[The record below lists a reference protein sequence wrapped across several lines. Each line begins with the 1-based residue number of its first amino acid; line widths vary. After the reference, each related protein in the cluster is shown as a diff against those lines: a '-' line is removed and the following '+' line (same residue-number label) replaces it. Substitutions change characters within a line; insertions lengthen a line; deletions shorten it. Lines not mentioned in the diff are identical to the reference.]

1 MNKVIEESFD
11 AVKRMKA
18 SAKNAA
24 FESLK
29 NDLLKEDILSDLN
42 EGKNDGVSTGNDQ
55 PSGFDKEG
63 SGQKRIQG
71 VGDSLENEGDGPAII
86 EGDEPDSDAEMKLED
101 DSEEEKKDKEDMDEA
116 EDEEGKEKKKDKESD
131 DDEDDLDLDLN
142 AVVAEMEDG
151 EKEAEKKDK
160 EAKNEAEDEEE
171 KKDKEDDKVKK
182 ENLQLKK
189 ENAKLKVENTNLS
202 KALKFATTKIN
213 EATLVNQKM
222 AYISDIFGKY
232 PSLKVENK
240 KRIMNKFDNAKTL
253 KEAKNVY
260 QIYTEALKEFKSTN
274 KSTKLTEAKK
284 IFNAANKNTNKSA
297 ELIQENYDQFAKLAG
312 IE

>member
-1 MNKVIEESFD
+1 MNKIIEESLD
-11 AVKRMKA
+11 AVKKLKA

-29 NDLLKEDILSDLN
+29 NDLLKEEVANELN

-63 SGQKRIQG
+63 AGQKRIQG
-71 VGDSLENEGDGPAII
+71 VGDSLESEGDGPAII

-101 DSEEEKKDKEDMDEA
+101 DEEEKKEKEDMDEA
-116 EDEEGKEKKKDKESD
+116 EDEKKKDKEPD

-151 EKEAEKKDK
+151 EKEAEKKEK
-160 EAKNEAEDEEE
+160 EAKNEAEDEKE
-171 KKDKEDDKVKK
+171 KKDKEEDELKK
-182 ENLQLKK
+182 ENIQLRK
-189 ENAKLKVENTNLS
+189 ENAKLKVENANYS
-202 KALKFATTKIN
+202 KALKLTTAKMN

-240 KRIMNKFDNAKTL
+240 KKIMNKFDNAKTL

-260 QIYTEALKEFKSTN
+260 QIYTEALKDFKSTS

-284 IFNAANKNTNKSA
+284 IVEAANKNTNKNT
-297 ELIQENYDQFAKLAG
+297 ELINENYNHFAKLAG